1 MQSAVSGC
9 VIFCDFIFSSKEKAV
24 LTLNCHYL
32 WKIGKIN
39 LHRIIKKINLY
50 SIRTFGLNL
59 KTIIMTKK
67 ELVSAIAEDA
77 GISIKDAGKALN
89 SFVTAFGK
97 SMKNGERIQLPGL
110 GTFKVDK
117 RSARVVRN
125 PRTGA
130 KLNVPAKKV
139 VKFKA
144 APALS
149 KGL

>member
-1 MQSAVSGC
+1 
-9 VIFCDFIFSSKEKAV
+9 
-24 LTLNCHYL
+24 LYLN
-32 WKIGKIN
+32 
-39 LHRIIKKINLY
+39 
-50 SIRTFGLNL
+50 RTFGLTL
-59 KTIIMTKK
+59 KFITMTKK
-67 ELVSAIAEDA
+67 ELINAIAADA
-77 GISIKDAGKALN
+77 GLSIKDAGKALN
-89 SFVTAFGK
+89 AFVGAFGK
-97 SMKNGERIQLPGL
+97 AMKKGSRIQLPNL

-144 APALS
+144 APSLS

>member
-1 MQSAVSGC
+1 MNQNQIILYLISK
-9 VIFCDFIFSSKEKAV
+9 ISS
-24 LTLNCHYL
+24 
-32 WKIGKIN
+32 
-39 LHRIIKKINLY
+39 
-50 SIRTFGLNL
+50 NL
-59 KTIIMTKK
+59 KLFIMTKK
-67 ELVSAIAEDA
+67 ELVSAIAADA
-77 GISIKDAGKALN
+77 GLSVKDAGKALN
-89 SFVTAFGK
+89 AFVGAFGK
-97 SMKNGERIQLPGL
+97 SMKKGERIQLPGL

-144 APALS
+144 APALN

>member
-1 MQSAVSGC
+1 LRKNS
-9 VIFCDFIFSSKEKAV
+9 
-24 LTLNCHYL
+24 
-32 WKIGKIN
+32 KIN
-39 LHRIIKKINLY
+39 LHINLNKINLY
-50 SIRTFGLNL
+50 SISKIGLTL
-59 KTIIMTKK
+59 KSLIMTKK
-67 ELVSAIAEDA
+67 ELVNAIAADA
-77 GISIKDAGKALN
+77 GLSIKDAGKALN
-89 SFVTAFGK
+89 AFVGAFG
-97 SMKNGERIQLPGL
+97 SAMKKGQRIQLPGL
-110 GTFKVDK
+110 GTFNVAK

>member
-1 MQSAVSGC
+1 M
-9 VIFCDFIFSSKEKAV
+9 
-24 LTLNCHYL
+24 
-32 WKIGKIN
+32 N
-39 LHRIIKKINLY
+39 LKKINLY
-50 SIRTFGLNL
+50 SINKIGLTFNFI
-59 KTIIMTKK
+59 TMTKK
-67 ELVSAIAEDA
+67 ELVNALAADA
-77 GISIKDAGKALN
+77 SLSIKDAGKALN
-89 SFVTAFGK
+89 SFVGVFGK
-97 SMKNGERIQLPGL
+97 AMKKGERIQLPGM

-144 APALS
+144 APALN

>member
-1 MQSAVSGC
+1 
-9 VIFCDFIFSSKEKAV
+9 
-24 LTLNCHYL
+24 
-32 WKIGKIN
+32 
-39 LHRIIKKINLY
+39 
-50 SIRTFGLNL
+50 
-59 KTIIMTKK
+59 MTKK
-67 ELVSAIAEDA
+67 ELINAIAADA
-77 GISIKDAGKALN
+77 GLSIKDANKALN
-89 SFVTAFGK
+89 AFVGAFGK
-97 SMKNGERIQLPGL
+97 AMKTGSRIQLPNM

-144 APALS
+144 APSLS

>member
-1 MQSAVSGC
+1 MD
-9 VIFCDFIFSSKEKAV
+9 I
-24 LTLNCHYL
+24 LTLKCHYL
-32 WKIGKIN
+32 WKNGEIN
-39 LHRIIKKINLY
+39 LHMNYKKINLY
-50 SIRTFGLNL
+50 SISKFGLTL
-59 KTIIMTKK
+59 KSYIMTKK
-67 ELVSAIAEDA
+67 ELVNAIAEEA
-77 GISIKDAGKALN
+77 GLSIKDSGKALN
-89 SFVTAFGK
+89 AFVSAFGK
-97 SMKNGERIQLPGL
+97 SMKKGQRIQLPGL

-144 APALS
+144 APALN